1 MIRGS
6 LLSIVFAIFAKV
18 VNAVSVLALTYLISQ
33 RLELAEASLFF
44 STIAVL
50 MLLGPITR
58 LGVERV
64 LVKGFARQNDTLDRS
79 FLLFARNAA
88 TRVLWISVGS
98 ALALFLVPQ
107 SWLADSSAWSTVSVA
122 GFALLGIN
130 GGVFVGSVVQ
140 GLGWASSSL
149 FLSAGALPSITAGVI
164 YFGAFS
170 TLKEL
175 VAAYLAASFAIFLTC
190 GVLLIGIWRR
200 QVNEVAPRDVS
211 DKAHWRAATAL
222 WRVNVCTQIVQ
233 WSPQVILAAIA
244 PAEVA
249 LLAVSQ
255 RVAMLVSFPTLAVNA
270 VLGPKIAKQ
279 AGNGEIDQ
287 AYALVTKAC
296 VGFICYAIPMAILL
310 WVYRI
315 QVLELF
321 GGAYASSGL
330 VLLIL
335 GAGQLVACVTGP
347 VGTYIV
353 MTDNQAVLDNIAT
366 KTAAICILSSLI
378 GAFFLGTVGAAV
390 GAASAVAY
398 QNIAAWQ
405 WSYRNHKQ
413 VRNPA

>member
-1 MIRGS
+1 MTRGS

-18 VNAVSVLALTYLISQ
+18 VNAVSVLTLTYLVSK
-33 RLELAEASLFF
+33 RLELSEASLFF

-64 LVKGFARQNDTLDRS
+64 LVKGFARQNDTVDSS
-79 FLLFARNAA
+79 FRLFARNAA

-107 SWLADSSAWSTVSVA
+107 SWLADSAAWSTVSVA

-130 GGVFVGSVVQ
+130 AGVFVGSVVQ

-149 FLSAGALPSITAGVI
+149 LLSAGALPSITAGVI
-164 YFGAFS
+164 YFGALS
-170 TLKEL
+170 TLDEL
-175 VAAYLAASFAIFLTC
+175 VAAYLGVSLGIFLIC
-190 GVLLIGIWRR
+190 SVLLIGIWYR
-200 QVNEVAPRDVS
+200 QVNEVAPKDVS
-211 DKAHWRAATAL
+211 EQAHWQASTAL
-222 WRVNVCTQIVQ
+222 WRVNVCTQVVQ

-270 VLGPKIAKQ
+270 VLGPQIAKQ
-279 AGNGEIDQ
+279 AGNGEMAQ
-287 AYALVTKAC
+287 AYASVTKAC
-296 VGFICYAIPMAILL
+296 VGLTCYAIPMAIAL

-321 GGAYASSGL
+321 GGAYTSAGL
-330 VLLIL
+330 VFLIL

-347 VGTYIV
+347 VGTYIA
-353 MTDNQAVLDNIAT
+353 MTDNQAVLDDIAI
-366 KTAAICILSSLI
+366 KSAAICIISTLM
-378 GAFFLGTVGAAV
+378 GTFFLGVVGAAV
-390 GAASAVAY
+390 GTASSVAY

-405 WSYRNHKQ
+405 WSYSNHKQ
-413 VRNPA
+413 VGNLA